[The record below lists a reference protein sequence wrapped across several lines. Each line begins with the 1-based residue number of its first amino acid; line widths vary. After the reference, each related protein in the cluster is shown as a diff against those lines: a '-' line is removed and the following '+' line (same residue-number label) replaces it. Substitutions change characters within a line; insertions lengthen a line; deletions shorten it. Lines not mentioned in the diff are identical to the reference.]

1 MTEQHEPEMDR
12 FRDDVHRAL
21 FKASGEVSESGRFE
35 QFLYLLMRDH
45 TNTGVVGEALLR
57 TFYPSGVCTPE
68 WAASYYR
75 THPEMFVPAER
86 LVDQPNERHLTFFVQ
101 LCTLCRHGE
110 SSDQMPNV
118 IAATLKNTPGDDEVV
133 GFISN
138 GWLMSY
144 CRFVANCLRDGLPT

>member
-1 MTEQHEPEMDR
+1 MNDQHEPELEH
-12 FRDDVHRAL
+12 FRDDVHRAM
-21 FKASGEVSESGRFE
+21 FKASGEVHESGRFE

-68 WAASYYR
+68 WARAYYR
-75 THPEMFVPAER
+75 SNPEMFVPVDR
-86 LVDQPNERHLTFFVQ
+86 LVSEPNDRHFTFLVQ

-110 SSDQMPNV
+110 SSNQMPTV
-118 IAATLKNTPGDDEVV
+118 VSAVLKMTPGDDEIVC
-133 GFISN
+133 FISN

-144 CRFVANCLRDGLPT
+144 CRFVTRCLRDGLPA